1 MNRKAFSR
9 INYGLFIV
17 GAELDGKPQGCI
29 VNSLH
34 QVTSSMPFK
43 FSLTVNK
50 SNEILQ
56 SHRGEG
62 ELCRHGT
69 GQGYPKGSGQSVWL

>member
-43 FSLTVNK
+43 FSK
-50 SNEILQ
+50 PSRR
-56 SHRGEG
+56 RGALPPRYWPRIPQRIWSICLAISPAG
-62 ELCRHGT
+62 
-69 GQGYPKGSGQSVWL
+69 